1 MLNFDQARNGGG
13 EVEAM
18 INSKHFALNDIENTQ
33 YRQWLVRRKGACFEQ
48 CH

>member
-1 MLNFDQARNGGG
+1 MLNFDQAGNGGG

-33 YRQWLVRRKGACFEQ
+33 CTVDIVNGQ
-48 CH
+48 